1 MKKHFQLLDR
11 TPPILLKKNSLKIS
25 ILRVFFPLIDPLLAT
40 VNETR
45 VQSSRKY
52 VAEKVQ

>member
-11 TPPILLKKNSLKIS
+11 APPFLLKKNSLKIS

-52 VAEKVQ
+52 VAEKV